1 MLGTT
6 DRRAKSLWLSFCLL
20 FLSDTIFLEAGDEAA
35 PSGELESY
43 DPEIASSKGQLF
55 VKKWN
60 KYRNLKLESKIE
72 KERETDKK
80 EELKEP
86 VVFKLFVLEEGVR
99 FPVIAE
105 FLVDSILHFPT
116 NCSNLTVWF
125 VSLVSCLSRI
135 MSFI

>member
-60 KYRNLKLESKIE
+60 KYQNLKLESKIE
-72 KERETDKK
+72 KERERQK
-80 EELKEP
+80 EE
-86 VVFKLFVLEEGVR
+86 
-99 FPVIAE
+99 
-105 FLVDSILHFPT
+105 
-116 NCSNLTVWF
+116 
-125 VSLVSCLSRI
+125 
-135 MSFI
+135 

>member
-60 KYRNLKLESKIE
+60 KYQNLKLESKIE
-72 KERETDKK
+72 KGRERERQK
-80 EELKEP
+80 EE
-86 VVFKLFVLEEGVR
+86 
-99 FPVIAE
+99 
-105 FLVDSILHFPT
+105 
-116 NCSNLTVWF
+116 
-125 VSLVSCLSRI
+125 
-135 MSFI
+135 